1 MMQWQQLLIRQRL
14 GKNNPIDSESVRT
27 CFQRDYDRLVF
38 SSPFRR
44 LKDKTQV
51 YSLPENDY
59 LRTRLIHSIEVSCV
73 GRSLGT
79 IVGNEIIQR
88 HNLKDYNPSD
98 FGDIVSAASLAHDI
112 GNPPFGHSGEDAI
125 QSGFKNWFATIQ
137 ISLNETQETDFNLF
151 EGNAQGFRIIS
162 NLEMQPREGGMQL
175 TCPTIAAFAKYPRE
189 SYIPEDILNSYQGK
203 SIAKYNF
210 FQAEKELF
218 TEVAQTVGLIRRN
231 HQVAWW
237 ARHPLAFLMEAADDI
252 CYLIV
257 DIEDGCRMRYIP
269 FADAKQLL
277 NAIAQRSESDIK
289 AQTNTE
295 EEQIKYLRARAIS
308 KLVKDV
314 ADIFLLKE
322 PEMLRGE
329 FDTEL
334 LALSQYASVLEDIRC
349 ETKIKVINHPDVVST
364 RIAGHE
370 LLVYLFREFADAV
383 LSKGDKAEFLKQM
396 IPQQYLFGD
405 RGSIAERAD
414 SYSKILQVTDFI
426 SGMTDSY
433 ATNLF
438 KKLKGISL

>member
-1 MMQWQQLLIRQRL
+1 MMQWQQLLTRQRL
-14 GKNNPIDSESVRT
+14 GKTSPIDSESART

-51 YSLPENDY
+51 YSLSKNDY

-79 IVGNEIIQR
+79 IVGNEIIKR

-112 GNPPFGHSGEDAI
+112 GNPPFGHAGEDAI
-125 QSGFKNWFATIQ
+125 QSGFKNWYTATQ
-137 ISLNETQETDFNLF
+137 ISLNETEETDFNLF

-162 NLEMQPREGGMQL
+162 NLEMQPRIGGMQL
-175 TCPTIAAFAKYPRE
+175 TCPTLAALAKYPRE
-189 SYIPEDILNSYQGK
+189 SYIPENILNSYQGK

-218 TEVAQTVGLIRRN
+218 AQVAQTLGLIRRSN
-231 HQVAWW
+231 KVAWW

-257 DIEDGCRMRYIP
+257 DVEDGFRMRYIP
-269 FADAKQLL
+269 FKNAKQLL
-277 NAIAQRSESDIK
+277 NTIAQCPESNIK
-289 AQTNTE
+289 EQANTE
-295 EEQIKYLRARAIS
+295 EEEIKYLRARAIS
-308 KLVKDV
+308 ILVREV
-314 ADIFLLKE
+314 ANIFLLKE
-322 PEMLRGE
+322 PEMLTGE

-334 LALSQYASVLEDIRC
+334 LALSHYASVLDDIRA
-349 ETKIKVINHPDVVST
+349 ETRNRVIKHPDIIST

-370 LLVYLFREFADAV
+370 ILGYLFNEFANAV
-383 LSKGDKAEFLKQM
+383 LLKGDTAEFLQQI
-396 IPQQYLFGD
+396 IPQQYLFGLRD
-405 RGSIAERAD
+405 D
-414 SYSKILQVTDFI
+414 SYYKTLQVTDFI

>member
-1 MMQWQQLLIRQRL
+1 MMQWQQLLTRQRL
-14 GKNNPIDSESVRT
+14 GKSSPIDSESARS

-51 YSLPENDY
+51 YSLPKNDY

-79 IVGNEIIQR
+79 IVGSEVIQR
-88 HNLKDYNPSD
+88 HNLKDYSPSD

-125 QSGFKNWFATIQ
+125 QSGFKRWYA
-137 ISLNETQETDFNLF
+137 STQNSVSNIEEVDFNLF

-162 NLEMQPREGGMQL
+162 NLEMQPRTGGMQL
-175 TCPTIAAFAKYPRE
+175 SCPTLAALAKYPKE
-189 SYIPEDILNSYQGK
+189 SYIPEYILNGYRGK

-210 FQAEKELF
+210 FQSEKELF
-218 TEVAQTVGLIRRN
+218 AEVAQTVGLIRRSN
-231 HQVAWW
+231 QVAWW

-257 DIEDGCRMRYIP
+257 DIEDGFRMRYIP
-269 FADAKQLL
+269 FTDAKNLL

-289 AQTNTE
+289 GQANTE
-295 EEQIKYLRARAIS
+295 EEEIKYLRARAINQ
-308 KLVKDV
+308 LVKET
-314 ADIFLLKE
+314 ANIFLLKE
-322 PEMLRGE
+322 SEILTGE
-329 FDTEL
+329 FDRDL
-334 LALSQYASVLEDIRC
+334 LCVSKYAAILDKIRS
-349 ETKIKVINHPDVVST
+349 ETQNKVIQHPDVIST

-370 LLVYLFREFADAV
+370 ILGHLFTEFADAV
-383 LSKGDKAEFLKQM
+383 LSKGDKAKFLKQM
-396 IPQQYLFGD
+396 IPKQYLFSEHQD
-405 RGSIAERAD
+405 C
-414 SYSKILQVTDFI
+414 YHKILQVTDFI

-433 ATNLF
+433 ATTMF

>member
-1 MMQWQQLLIRQRL
+1 MMQWQQLLTRQRL
-14 GKNNPIDSESVRT
+14 GKNSPVDSESLRT

-79 IVGNEIIQR
+79 IVGNEVIKR

-112 GNPPFGHSGEDAI
+112 GNPPFGHSGEEAI
-125 QSGFKNWFATIQ
+125 QSGFKDWYAKIQ
-137 ISLNETQETDFNLF
+137 VSLSEIQETDFNLF

-162 NLEMQPREGGMQL
+162 NLEMQPRKGGMQL
-175 TCPTIAAFAKYPRE
+175 TCPTLAAFAKYPKE
-189 SYIPEDILNSYQGK
+189 SHIPEHILNGYQGK

-218 TEVAQTVGLIRRN
+218 AEVAQTVGLIRRSDK
-231 HQVAWW
+231 VSWW

-257 DIEDGCRMRYIP
+257 DVEDGYRMRYIP
-269 FADAKQLL
+269 FTNAKNLL
-277 NAIAQRSESDIK
+277 NTIAERSESDIK
-289 AQTNTE
+289 AQANTE
-295 EEQIKYLRARAIS
+295 EEEIKYLRARAIS

-322 PEMLRGE
+322 PEMLTGE

-334 LALSQYASVLEDIRC
+334 LAVSKYASVLEDIRS
-349 ETKIKVINHPDVVST
+349 ETLNKVINHPDVIGT

-370 LLVYLFREFADAV
+370 ILGNLFAEFADAV
-383 LSKGDKAEFLKQM
+383 LSKGSKAKFLKQM
-396 IPQQYLFGD
+396 IPQQYLFSENQD
-405 RGSIAERAD
+405 FYD
-414 SYSKILQVTDFI
+414 KILQVTDYI

>member
-1 MMQWQQLLIRQRL
+1 MMQWQQLLTRQRL
-14 GKNNPIDSESVRT
+14 GKNSPVDSESLRT

-79 IVGNEIIQR
+79 IVGNEVIQR

-112 GNPPFGHSGEDAI
+112 GNPPFGHSGEEAI
-125 QSGFKNWFATIQ
+125 QSGFKDWYAKIQ
-137 ISLNETQETDFNLF
+137 LSLSEIQETDFNLF

-162 NLEMQPREGGMQL
+162 NLEMQPRKGGMQL
-175 TCPTIAAFAKYPRE
+175 TCATLAAFAKYPKE
-189 SYIPEDILNSYQGK
+189 SHIPEHILNGYQGK

-218 TEVAQTVGLIRRN
+218 AEVAQTVGLIRRSDK
-231 HQVAWW
+231 VSWW

-257 DIEDGCRMRYIP
+257 DVEDGYRMRYIP
-269 FADAKQLL
+269 FTNAKNLL
-277 NAIAQRSESDIK
+277 NAIAERSESDIK
-289 AQTNTE
+289 AQANTE
-295 EEQIKYLRARAIS
+295 EEEIKYLRARAIS

-322 PEMLRGE
+322 PEMLTGE

-334 LALSQYASVLEDIRC
+334 LAVSKYASVLEDIRS
-349 ETKIKVINHPDVVST
+349 ETLNKVINHPDVIGT

-370 LLVYLFREFADAV
+370 ILGNLFTEFADAV
-383 LSKGDKAEFLKQM
+383 LSKGSKAKFLKQM
-396 IPQQYLFGD
+396 IPQQYLFSENQD
-405 RGSIAERAD
+405 FYD
-414 SYSKILQVTDFI
+414 KILQVTDYI

>member
-14 GKNNPIDSESVRT
+14 GKNHPIDSDSARS

-51 YSLPENDY
+51 YSLPKNDY

-79 IVGNEIIQR
+79 IVGNEIIKR

-112 GNPPFGHSGEDAI
+112 GNPPFGHAGEDAI
-125 QSGFKNWFATIQ
+125 QSGFKNWYLTTQKSLSDIQ
-137 ISLNETQETDFNLF
+137 EIDFNLF
-151 EGNAQGFRIIS
+151 EGNAQGFRIVS
-162 NLEMQPREGGMQL
+162 NLEMQPRKGGMQL
-175 TCPTIAAFAKYPRE
+175 TCPTLAAFAKYPKE
-189 SYIPEDILNSYQGK
+189 SYIPKNILNGYQGK

-210 FQAEKELF
+210 FQSEKELF
-218 TEVAQTVGLIRRN
+218 TEVANTVGLIPRSDK
-231 HQVAWW
+231 VAWW

-252 CYLIV
+252 CYLTIDV
-257 DIEDGCRMRYIP
+257 EDGFRMRYIP
-269 FADAKQLL
+269 FTNAKMLL
-277 NAIAQRSESDIK
+277 NAIAQCSESNIK
-289 AQTNTE
+289 EQANTE
-295 EEQIKYLRARAIS
+295 EEEIKYLRARAIS
-308 KLVKDV
+308 KLVRDT
-314 ADIFLLKE
+314 ANIFLLKE
-322 PEMLRGE
+322 PEILAGE

-334 LALSQYASVLEDIRC
+334 LALSQYASVLKDMRS
-349 ETKIKVINHPDVVST
+349 ETENKVIQHPDVIT
-364 RIAGHE
+364 IRIAGYEILGH
-370 LLVYLFREFADAV
+370 LFAEFADAV
-383 LSKGDKAEFLKQM
+383 LSRGDKAKFLKQM
-396 IPQQYLFGD
+396 IPQQYLFSDNQDFYG
-405 RGSIAERAD
+405 
-414 SYSKILQVTDFI
+414 KILQVTDFI

>member
-1 MMQWQQLLIRQRL
+1 MMQWQRLLTRQRL
-14 GKNNPIDSESVRT
+14 GKNSPIDSESVRT

-51 YSLPENDY
+51 YSLSENDY

-79 IVGNEIIQR
+79 IVGTEIIKR

-112 GNPPFGHSGEDAI
+112 GNPPFGHAGEDAI
-125 QSGFKNWFATIQ
+125 QSGFKNWYATLQ
-137 ISLNETQETDFNLF
+137 MSLNEIQESDFNLF

-162 NLEMQPREGGMQL
+162 NLEMQPRKGGMQL
-175 TCPTIAAFAKYPRE
+175 TCATLAAFAKYPKE
-189 SYIPEDILNSYQGK
+189 SYIPEHILNGYQGK

-218 TEVAQTVGLIRRN
+218 TEVAQTVGLIRRHN
-231 HQVAWW
+231 QVAWW

-257 DIEDGCRMRYIP
+257 DVEDGFRMRYIS
-269 FADAKQLL
+269 FESAKQLL
-277 NAIAQRSESDIK
+277 NAIAQRSESDIE
-289 AQTNTE
+289 AQTNTD

-308 KLVKDV
+308 KLVKDI
-314 ADIFLLKE
+314 AEIFLLKE
-322 PEMLRGE
+322 PEMLTGE

-334 LALSQYASVLEDIRC
+334 LALSQYADILENIRS
-349 ETKIKVINHPDVVST
+349 ETRNKVINNPEVVST

-370 LLVYLFREFADAV
+370 VLVHLFNEFANAV
-383 LSKGDKAEFLKQM
+383 LSKGDKAEILKQI
-396 IPQQYLFGD
+396 IPQQYLFSESED
-405 RGSIAERAD
+405 LYE
-414 SYSKILQVTDFI
+414 KILQVTDFI

-433 ATNLF
+433 AKNLF

>member
-1 MMQWQQLLIRQRL
+1 MMQWSQLLTRQRL
-14 GKNNPIDSESVRT
+14 GKNSPIDSESVRT

-51 YSLPENDY
+51 YSLSENDY

-79 IVGNEIIQR
+79 IVGTKIIQR

-112 GNPPFGHSGEDAI
+112 GNPPFGHAGEDAI
-125 QSGFKNWFATIQ
+125 QSGFKNWYAALQ
-137 ISLNETQETDFNLF
+137 MSLNETQESDFNLF

-162 NLEMQPREGGMQL
+162 NLEMQPRKGGMQL
-175 TCPTIAAFAKYPRE
+175 TCATLAAFAKYPRE
-189 SYIPEDILNSYQGK
+189 SYIPEHILNGYQGK

-218 TEVAQTVGLIRRN
+218 AEVAQTVGLIRRSDK
-231 HQVAWW
+231 VAWW

-257 DIEDGCRMRYIP
+257 DIEDGFRMRYIS
-269 FADAKQLL
+269 FESAKKLL
-277 NAIAQRSESDIK
+277 NAIAQRSESDIE
-289 AQTNTE
+289 AQTNTD
-295 EEQIKYLRARAIS
+295 EEQIKYLRAGAIS

-314 ADIFLLKE
+314 AEIFLLKE
-322 PEMLRGE
+322 PEILTGE

-334 LALSQYASVLEDIRC
+334 LALSQYASTLEDIRS
-349 ETKIKVINHPDVVST
+349 ETRNKVINNPEVVST
-364 RIAGHE
+364 RIGGHE
-370 LLVYLFREFADAV
+370 LLVHLFNEFANAV
-383 LSKGDKAEFLKQM
+383 LSKGDKAEILKQT
-396 IPQQYLFGD
+396 IPQQYLF
-405 RGSIAERAD
+405 SD
-414 SYSKILQVTDFI
+414 SENLYDKILQVTDFI

-438 KKLKGISL
+438 KKLKRISL

>member
-1 MMQWQQLLIRQRL
+1 MMLWQQLLTRKRL
-14 GKNNPIDSESVRT
+14 GKNYLIDSESLRT

-51 YSLPENDY
+51 YSLPQNDY

-73 GRSLGT
+73 GRSLAT

-125 QSGFKNWFATIQ
+125 QSGFKNWYANSQ
-137 ISLNETQETDFNLF
+137 ISLNKTQETDFNLF

-162 NLEMQPREGGMQL
+162 NLEMQPRRGGMQL
-175 TCPTIAAFAKYPRE
+175 TCPTLAALAKYPKE
-189 SYIPEDILNSYQGK
+189 SYIPEDILNGYQGK

-257 DIEDGCRMRYIP
+257 DIEDGFRMRYIP
-269 FADAKQLL
+269 FANAKQLL

-289 AQTNTE
+289 LQTNTE

-308 KLVKDV
+308 KLVIDV

-322 PEMLRGE
+322 PEMLTGE
-329 FDTEL
+329 FDIEL
-334 LALSQYASVLEDIRC
+334 LALSQYASILEEIRS
-349 ETKIKVINHPDVVST
+349 ETKNKVIRNSEVISA

-370 LLVYLFREFADAV
+370 VLVHLFNEFANAV
-383 LSKGDKAEFLKQM
+383 LSKGDKAEILREI
-396 IPQQYLFGD
+396 IPKQYLFGN
-405 RGSIAERAD
+405 GED
-414 SYSKILQVTDFI
+414 SYDKILQVTDFI

>member
-1 MMQWQQLLIRQRL
+1 MMQWQQLLTRQRL
-14 GKNNPIDSESVRT
+14 GKTSPIDSESART

-51 YSLPENDY
+51 YSLSENDY

-79 IVGNEIIQR
+79 IVGNEIIKR
-88 HNLKDYNPSD
+88 HNLKDYTPSD

-112 GNPPFGHSGEDAI
+112 GNPPFGHAGEDAI
-125 QSGFKNWFATIQ
+125 QGGFKNWYAATQ
-137 ISLNETQETDFNLF
+137 ITLNKIEETDFNLF

-162 NLEMQPREGGMQL
+162 NLEMQPRIGGMQL
-175 TCPTIAAFAKYPRE
+175 TCPTLAAFAKYPRE
-189 SYIPEDILNSYQGK
+189 SYIPENILNSYQGK

-218 TEVAQTVGLIRRN
+218 AEVAQTVGLIRRSN
-231 HQVAWW
+231 KAAWW

-257 DIEDGCRMRYIP
+257 DVEDGFRMRYIS
-269 FADAKQLL
+269 FASAKQLL

-289 AQTNTE
+289 EQANTE
-295 EEQIKYLRARAIS
+295 EEEIKYLRARAIS
-308 KLVKDV
+308 KLVKEV

-322 PEMLRGE
+322 SEMLTGE
-329 FDTEL
+329 FDIEL
-334 LALSQYASVLEDIRC
+334 LALSKYASVLDDTRA
-349 ETKIKVINHPDVVST
+349 ETQNRVIKHPDIVST
-364 RIAGHE
+364 RIAGHQI
-370 LLVYLFREFADAV
+370 LDYLFNEFANAV
-383 LSKGDKAEFLKQM
+383 LSKGDKAEFLQQI
-396 IPQQYLFGD
+396 IPQQYLFSD
-405 RGSIAERAD
+405 RQD
-414 SYSKILQVTDFI
+414 SYYKILQVTDFI

>member
-1 MMQWQQLLIRQRL
+1 MQWQRLLTRQRL
-14 GKNNPIDSESVRT
+14 GKNSPIDSESVRT

-51 YSLPENDY
+51 YSLSENDY

-79 IVGNEIIQR
+79 IVGTEIIKR

-112 GNPPFGHSGEDAI
+112 GNPPFGHAGEDAI
-125 QSGFKNWFATIQ
+125 QSGFKHWYATLQ
-137 ISLNETQETDFNLF
+137 MSLNETQESDFNLF

-162 NLEMQPREGGMQL
+162 NLEMQPRTGGMQL
-175 TCPTIAAFAKYPRE
+175 TCATLAAFAKYPKE
-189 SYIPEDILNSYQGK
+189 SYIPEHILNSYQGK

-218 TEVAQTVGLIRRN
+218 TEVAQTVGLIRRH

-257 DIEDGCRMRYIP
+257 DVEDGFRMRYIS
-269 FADAKQLL
+269 FESAKQLL
-277 NAIAQRSESDIK
+277 NAIAQRSESDIE
-289 AQTNTE
+289 AQTNTD

-308 KLVKDV
+308 KLVKDI
-314 ADIFLLKE
+314 AEIFLLKE
-322 PEMLRGE
+322 PEMLTGE

-334 LALSQYASVLEDIRC
+334 LALSQYADILENIRS
-349 ETKIKVINHPDVVST
+349 ETRNKVINNPEVVST

-370 LLVYLFREFADAV
+370 VLVHLFNEFANAV
-383 LSKGDKAEFLKQM
+383 LSKGDKAEILKQI
-396 IPQQYLFGD
+396 IPQQYLFSESENLYD
-405 RGSIAERAD
+405 
-414 SYSKILQVTDFI
+414 KILQVTDFI

-433 ATNLF
+433 AKNLF

>member
-1 MMQWQQLLIRQRL
+1 MMQWQQLLTRQRL
-14 GKNNPIDSESVRT
+14 GKTSPIDSESVRT
-27 CFQRDYDRLVF
+27 CFQRDYDRLIF

-51 YSLPENDY
+51 YSLSGNDY

-112 GNPPFGHSGEDAI
+112 GNPPFGHAGEDAI
-125 QSGFKNWFATIQ
+125 QSGFKNWYAATQ
-137 ISLNETQETDFNLF
+137 IYINEIEETDFNLF

-162 NLEMQPREGGMQL
+162 NLEMQPKKGGMQL

-189 SYIPEDILNSYQGK
+189 SYIPEHILNSYQGK

-218 TEVAQTVGLIRRN
+218 AEVAQTVGLIRRSN
-231 HQVAWW
+231 QVAWW

-257 DIEDGCRMRYIP
+257 DIEDGFRMRYIS
-269 FADAKQLL
+269 FANAKQLL

-289 AQTNTE
+289 QQANTE
-295 EEQIKYLRARAIS
+295 EEEIKYLRARAIS

-322 PEMLRGE
+322 PEMLTGE

-334 LALSQYASVLEDIRC
+334 LALSKYADVLDDIRT
-349 ETKIKVINHPDVVST
+349 ETQNKVIKHPDIVST
-364 RIAGHE
+364 RIAGHQI
-370 LLVYLFREFADAV
+370 LGYLFDEFANAV
-383 LSKGDKAEFLKQM
+383 LSKGDKAEFLRQI
-396 IPQQYLFGD
+396 IPQQYLFAHRD
-405 RGSIAERAD
+405 D
-414 SYSKILQVTDFI
+414 SYHKILQVTDFI

-433 ATNLF
+433 VTKLF
-438 KKLKGISL
+438 QKLKGISL